1 MPVHR
6 PTSIINWTW
15 FANFDVKLKVAKYL
29 FFIFRTFQT
38 DTLKT
43 VDSRT
48 DGGDDTKDDDVDDD
62 ADDKE
67 SLTEASQENN
77 YFDQSEEVA
86 KHSKNQKD
94 FKKPRTSGQQQSSQ
108 HTSVQQHLYASSE
121 REEEEGEMILTCKV
135 VRKNKK

>member
-1 MPVHR
+1 MICKFWCKIK
-6 PTSIINWTW
+6 SCKI
-15 FANFDVKLKVAKYL
+15 
-29 FFIFRTFQT
+29 FFFSTFQT

-48 DGGDDTKDDDVDDD
+48 DGGDDTKDDDVDED

-77 YFDQSEEVA
+77 YFDQSEEVV

-94 FKKPRTSGQQQSSQ
+94 FKKPRTGGQHLSQ
-108 HTSVQQHLYASSE
+108 HTSVQHLYASSE
-121 REEEEGEMILTCKV
+121 RDDDEEGEMILTCKV
-135 VRKNKK
+135 VRKDKK

>member
-1 MPVHR
+1 MICKFWCKIK
-6 PTSIINWTW
+6 SCKI
-15 FANFDVKLKVAKYL
+15 
-29 FFIFRTFQT
+29 FFFRTFQT

-62 ADDKE
+62 AEDKE
-67 SLTEASQENN
+67 SLSEASQENN
-77 YFDQSEEVA
+77 YFDQSEEVV